1 MLTLSALIP
10 SACGGDSDTKG
21 DGGSPK
27 GGEAGDAGEGGTD
40 STGGTRPTGGA
51 GAGPTGGRGGSS
63 GSAGRG
69 GSSGDAGSA
78 GEAGGGG
85 VGASGGEAGAG
96 GGLAG
101 EGGAGGAPEC
111 PFAIDAG
118 VTGTIK
124 ITTDDNFILYLNGAL
139 IDETPR
145 LWNSPQTYTVNYV
158 FRHPSRKN
166 VIAVHGINNA
176 EIDGLD
182 RGVIVDLSFDAGAG
196 LQSVLSD
203 ATWKLSTTLLKG
215 WFQVAFDDSAWVA
228 ATDEGAHGI
237 APYGN
242 ILGTSSARWLWSY
255 DSNVPAASKPTT
267 EEVWVRKV
275 FYVSA
280 AGTVSATPSACP

>member
-21 DGGSPK
+21 DGGSAK

-40 STGGTRPTGGA
+40 NTGGTRPTGGA

-96 GGLAG
+96 GGQD
-101 EGGAGGAPEC
+101 GGAGGAPEC
-111 PFAIDAG
+111 PFAMDAT
-118 VTGTIK
+118 VSGTLK
-124 ITTDDNFILYLNGAL
+124 ITTDDHFRLYVNGVL
-139 IDETPR
+139 IDETQR
-145 LWNSPQTYTVNYV
+145 LWSSPQTYTVNV

-166 VIAVHGINNA
+166 VLAVDGLNNA

-196 LQSVLSD
+196 PESVLSD
-203 ATWKLSTTLLKG
+203 ATWKLSTTLVAN
-215 WFQVAFDDSAWVA
+215 WFEVDFVDTAWVA
-228 ATDEGAHGI
+228 ATDEGPHGI
-237 APYGN
+237 TPYGN

-255 DSNVPAASKPTT
+255 DSNVPAASKPTM
-267 EEVWVRKV
+267 EQVWVRKT
-275 FYVSA
+275 FYVGAS
-280 AGTVSATPSACP
+280 GTVSSTPTACP